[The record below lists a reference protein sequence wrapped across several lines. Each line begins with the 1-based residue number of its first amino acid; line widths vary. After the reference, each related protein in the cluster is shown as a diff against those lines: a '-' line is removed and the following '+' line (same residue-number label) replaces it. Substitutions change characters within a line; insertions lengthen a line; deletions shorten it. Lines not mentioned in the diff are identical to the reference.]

1 MFGLRTRMGIP
12 RSRFKELT
20 DGESLDKVM
29 IIERKKLTIVLIEHF
44 IKVSG

>member
-29 IIERKKLTIVLIEHF
+29 IIEKKNIDNCPY
-44 IKVSG
+44 